1 MNFKELANRLL
12 NSVVLV
18 ISDSEKKSRVQF
30 RFAEIEFYLF
40 SESHPDP
47 YTHQSADQKCYNRF
61 YFHKFGNGT
70 YKAGTWKGLDL
81 CFGSYDTHFGVLIRS
96 LIDLNTNELIE
107 GPCLCV
113 NKILSHFSCQG
124 VKDFVTQI
132 LGGDLDFDFY
142 DKTKPLHLRKVEHL
156 DQEDLYHG
164 PRIGL
169 SNKWPDYKDLPYR
182 YCILRDRIKK
192 NKRSLIKVENI

>member
-1 MNFKELANRLL
+1 MDFKELANRLL
-12 NSVVLV
+12 NSVVL
-18 ISDSEKKSRVQF
+18 ILSDSETRSRAEF

-40 SESHPDP
+40 SESLPDP
-47 YTHQSADQKCYNRF
+47 YTHRSSEQKCSNRF

-81 CFGSYDTHFGVLIRS
+81 CFGSENSHFGVLLRS
-96 LIDLNTNELIE
+96 LIDLQTDEIVE

-113 NKILSHFSCQG
+113 NKILSHFSCQR
-124 VKDFVTQI
+124 VNDFVTKV
-132 LGGDLDFDFY
+132 LDGDLDFDFY
-142 DKTKPLHLRKVEHL
+142 DETKPLHLRKVNHL
-156 DQEDLYHG
+156 GQEDLYHG

-169 SNKWPDYKDLPYR
+169 SNKWPEYKDLPYR

-192 NKRSLIKVENI
+192 NKRSLSKVETV